1 MPRKEI
7 LTRARNDLIAEQ
19 DKEIAAK
26 ILATKTGSVDAYNK
40 KMDAMLNE
48 AIKEYTEEYTKK
60 VEALKLEYNNNV
72 KTAQDGTKASKEKN
86 LQSEIDTIT
95 HTIQVQYASDIDNL
109 TKHIDAIK
117 E

>member
-1 MPRKEI
+1 MSRKEI

-26 ILATKTGSVDAYNK
+26 ILAAKTGIVDAYNK
-40 KMDAMLNE
+40 RMDIMLND
-48 AIKEYTEEYTKK
+48 AIKEYTDEYTKK

-72 KTAQDGTKASKEKN
+72 KAAQDGTRVSKEKN

-95 HTIQVQYASDIDNL
+95 QTTQIQYASDIDNL
-109 TKHIDAIK
+109 TKRIDTIK